1 MNLVR
6 LVQLERTLY
15 GFSDRSL
22 YRLGYRRVPGYSPM
36 KLVNSA
42 GVEPALRFRALIKS
56 QLPSRSA
63 NCPLEDVAAEWIRR

>member
-1 MNLVR
+1 
-6 LVQLERTLY
+6 
-15 GFSDRSL
+15 
-22 YRLGYRRVPGYSPM
+22 M